1 VEDARYFLQLIR
13 ENGWRS
19 PKRDLRTFEIVGQ
32 TPKLALLA
40 EDNDDGFNLSS
51 IIFWFSL
58 QNMINFFILRGQWKN
73 RNHYFPFQYRG
84 TDGDKESDHLHV
96 FEIMDAHIL
105 LINEPGKGRKLV
117 KSHPLLN
124 WMLIPA
130 SKMCQKILAQH
141 PDHRAGLELGAH
153 DWVHSKRISGDS
165 EEAQFMYNELTGKI
179 KPEVQFGYTDWTEA
193 TDRMSKRR
201 GIAHLTGLF
210 EYIGFPK
217 EYAKLIILVIREPQP
232 VKEVVRRT
240 VLDDLIEED
249 CYIWKDSI
257 REGFMMGNQ
266 MTKTLLHL
274 CHVSERAFVELFL
287 KREGVKVHRSGD
299 FLVRKMKRIKTV
311 PYTIEENLGKVR
323 PFPLYGSNP

>member
-1 VEDARYFLQLIR
+1 
-13 ENGWRS
+13 
-19 PKRDLRTFEIVGQ
+19 
-32 TPKLALLA
+32 
-40 EDNDDGFNLSS
+40 
-51 IIFWFSL
+51 
-58 QNMINFFILRGQWKN
+58 MINFFILRGQWPKEDY
-73 RNHYFPFQYRG
+73 HPFQYKG
-84 TDGDKESDHLHV
+84 TKGNVEEHFLHV

-105 LINEPGKGRKLV
+105 LVNEPGKGRKLV

-165 EEAQFMYNELTGKI
+165 EEAEFMYNELTGKI
-179 KPEVQFGYTDWTEA
+179 RPEVQFGYTDWTEA

-201 GIAHLTGLF
+201 GIAHIMGLF
-210 EYIGFPK
+210 EYISFPK

-240 VLDDLIEED
+240 TLDDIVDESHFV
-249 CYIWKDSI
+249 WKDSI

-274 CHVSERAFVELFL
+274 CHVSERAFVDLFL
-287 KREGVKVHRSGD
+287 KEKGIKVERDSKLLTRKYKRTASASYDYEEGV
-299 FLVRKMKRIKTV
+299 
-311 PYTIEENLGKVR
+311 GKVR
-323 PFPLYGSNP
+323 IFPMQGI